1 MKAVQLTTTGDY
13 MSHYM
18 VDDHESWK
26 EEVRVHEGYGL
37 DRFEYRE
44 IPRPTP
50 GLGQVVVQIKACG
63 LNHLDAWAAK
73 APRTAIREKP
83 ITPGADM
90 AGVIDEVGPGV
101 TACSVGDRVMVY
113 PGVKCNRCRYCLTGR
128 DNLCP
133 DKPGFGSGWDGG
145 LAEYALIPEQS
156 IIPVPDNMSLIDAA
170 SLPIIFMTV
179 WHMLVARARVQPGD
193 TVLVNAAGSGVGIAG
208 IQIAKLFHARVIA
221 SAGSDAKLEKARKLG
236 ADEGINYSTSSI
248 KEEVAR
254 LTDGYGVD
262 IVVDSLSGNL
272 AEESIEALA
281 VGGRFVNCGCTLGN
295 WATVNVAR
303 MLFKETSVLG
313 SVMGTHRE
321 LEECLRLVSEGKLR
335 AVIDQVYPLSQV
347 RDAVAHLLERRVF
360 GKVMVIPD
368 SQYPPTEPYSTLD

>member
-26 EEVRVHEGYGL
+26 EEVRVHKGYGL

-44 IPRPTP
+44 IPRPNP
-50 GLGQVVVQIKACG
+50 GQEQVVVQIKACG

-73 APRTAIREKP
+73 APRTAVREKP

-90 AGVIDEVGPGV
+90 AGVVDEVGTGV

-145 LAEYALIPEQS
+145 LAEYALVPEAS
-156 IIPVPDNMSLIDAA
+156 IIPVPDNVSLIDAA

-193 TVLVNAAGSGVGIAG
+193 IVLINAAGSGVGIAG

-221 SAGSDAKLEKARKLG
+221 SAGSDAKLKKARRLG

-303 MLFKETSVLG
+303 MLFKETSVMG

-321 LEECLRLVSEGKLR
+321 LQECLRLVSEGKLR
-335 AVIDQVYPLSQV
+335 AVIDQAYPLSQV
-347 RDAVAHLLERRVF
+347 RNAVAHLLERRVF

>member
-1 MKAVQLTTTGDY
+1 MKAVQLITSGDY
-13 MSHYM
+13 MSHYS
-18 VDDHESWK
+18 VDDHDAWK

-37 DRFEYRE
+37 DRFEYVD
-44 IPRPTP
+44 IPRPEP
-50 GLGQVVVQIKACG
+50 GPGDVLIQVKACG

-73 APRTAIREKP
+73 APRAAIREKP
-83 ITPGADM
+83 VTPGADM
-90 AGVIDEVGPGV
+90 AGVVEAVGEGV
-101 TACSVGDRVMVY
+101 SSVAAGDRVMVY
-113 PGVKCNRCRYCLTGR
+113 PGVNCYNCRYCYTGR
-128 DNLCP
+128 DNLCR
-133 DKPGFGSGWDGG
+133 DKDGFGSDRDGG
-145 LAEYALIPEQS
+145 LAEYVLVPEQS
-156 IIPVPDNMSLIDAA
+156 AIPVPDSVSLIDAA

-179 WHMLVARARVQPGD
+179 WHMLTARGRVQPGD
-193 TVLVNAAGSGVGIAG
+193 NVLVNAAGSGVGIAG

-221 SAGSDAKLEKARKLG
+221 SAGSDAKLEKARALG
-236 ADEGINYSTSSI
+236 ADDVINYSTSSI
-248 KEEVAR
+248 REEVMR

-313 SVMGTHRE
+313 SVMGTKQE
-321 LEECLRLVSEGKLR
+321 LIECLRLVSEGKLR
-335 AVIDQVYPLSQV
+335 AVIDQVYPLTQA

-360 GKVMVIPD
+360 GKVMVVPD
-368 SQYPPTEPYSTLD
+368 SQYPPSEPYSTLD